1 MDKTTKTILIV
12 LGSILLVCACAT
24 AALFATGLWSFT
36 RFVIWADES
45 VSESSQVA
53 VRVGSEIAD
62 FEVPAGF
69 ASPYSVHFG
78 DVSMVGYESQNG
90 SAHLLLAKFPDE
102 TSINVSEVLRQISEG
117 RGDPQSV
124 WYRME
129 TTLIEE
135 KPVTIRGQERILSI
149 AEGTSSEGV
158 IYRTATA
165 TFEGRNGPALVM
177 LASPIAEWDL
187 EMVETF
193 LASIE

>member
-1 MDKTTKTILIV
+1 MDKTTKTILII

-24 AALFATGLWSFT
+24 AALFATGLWSFS

-45 VSESSQVA
+45 VSESPQDA

-78 DVSMVGYESQNG
+78 DVSVVGYESQTG
-90 SAHLLLAKFPDE
+90 TAHILLAQFPDE
-102 TSINVSEVLRQISEG
+102 TSINVNEMLRRISEG

-124 WYRME
+124 WYRTE

-135 KPVTIRGQERILSI
+135 KPVVIRGQETILSI
-149 AEGTSSEGV
+149 AEGTSSEG
-158 IYRTATA
+158 ILYRTATA
-165 TFEGRNGPALVM
+165 NFEGRDGPALV
-177 LASPIAEWDL
+177 LVASSLDEWDL
-187 EMVETF
+187 EMVERF
-193 LASIE
+193 LASIQ